1 MSRPSEQLT
10 RWRKRREWVIES
22 LLFLSAVSSI
32 LITLGIV
39 LGTQLLYTA
48 SDLLARWSLA
58 GKVLALS
65 SFLTPWFLAYFLVRQ
80 VAMVGQLYVFSQVEL
95 GRTAALFGAASI
107 IIANALGF
115 LLLHE
120 TLSLPQYAGVS
131 VALIAIL
138 LLAVRA

>member
-1 MSRPSEQLT
+1 MPPL
-10 RWRKRREWVIES
+10 
-22 LLFLSAVSSI
+22 
-32 LITLGIV
+32 TLGIV

-58 GKVLALS
+58 GRALALS
-65 SFLTPWFLAYFLVRQ
+65 SFLTPWFLTYFLVRQ

-107 IIANALGF
+107 IIANVLGF

-120 TLSLPQYAGVS
+120 TLTLPQYAGVS
-131 VALIAIL
+131 VALVAIL
-138 LLAVRA
+138 LLAARA